1 MLTLLIDSQPVTL
14 PEGFTFE
21 IHRENPLFFR
31 SGDYT
36 YDIELSLLDPDN
48 RRLYDHIDRIQHTT
62 SISHRSAVL
71 IEGDTVLMRGTEAVL
86 EKTGDT
92 VKIQI
97 VAGNAELN
105 YLTGDETRIRSL
117 NFGTVPTPTTAI
129 AEDVAYK
136 IFPESNYVFPTI
148 LKKYDFEN
156 ADDTHNE
163 LINKLSSTLT
173 SRDIAYDS
181 DSELYPM
188 PYFMYILEKFVRL
201 MGYTLTSNPYR
212 DTSKWA
218 RLLIIHGYETLEYA
232 KMLPDWTTAKFV
244 QEVEKFLNCI
254 ILIDPLTKGCQIIPI
269 PDYYSN
275 NPVTYIPDDAILDD
289 FDIAFDADEDHFFI
303 SYENLSYNL
312 PSGAYWKYARL
323 SAEVK
328 ELCGN
333 PVYGNTSL
341 ITPSEDNAN
350 KFIIY
355 YDSAPSH
362 DLYFVCFDRGE
373 DGGVYRYI
381 FQEVDQFRDLIR
393 NPSLEPVSF
402 DIIPSE
408 IHTIRVTDYTS
419 SYAYALIPYPVFY
432 ENTEALGFQDAVTN
446 GIKDSASNIM
456 QVAFYGGVLPCYSRQ
471 GEIGTTHR
479 SPQCFCNNASIN
491 DTLGVFQIR
500 GTDIPG
506 ANSMNLRFQ
515 SQYGRAAQDFTSP
528 YSIDTTHKRTI
539 RFISDKYI
547 DPVSIFQIQN
557 KRYACRELKYTFK
570 NGQRSNIVEGIFYPI
585 E

>member
-1 MLTLLIDSQPVTL
+1 MLTLLIDSKPVTL

-36 YDIELSLLDPDN
+36 YDIELSLANPEN
-48 RRLYDHIDRIQHTT
+48 RRLYDHIDRIQHIASLSPRT
-62 SISHRSAVL
+62 AVL
-71 IEGDTVLMRGTEAVL
+71 IEDNTVLMKGTEAVL
-86 EKTGDT
+86 EKTGDA

-97 VAGNAELN
+97 LAGNAELN

-129 AEDVAYK
+129 AEDVAFK

-148 LKKYDFEN
+148 LKKYDFAN
-156 ADDTHNE
+156 ADDAHHE

-173 SRDIAYDS
+173 SRDIAYDP

-188 PYFMYILEKFVRL
+188 PFFMHILEKFVQL
-201 MGYTLTSNPYR
+201 MGYTLTLNPYR
-212 DTSKWA
+212 DSPKWA
-218 RLLIIHGYETLEYA
+218 RLLVIHGYETLEYA

-254 ILIDPLTKGCQIIPI
+254 ILIDPLTKDCQIIPI

-275 NPVTYIPDDAILDD
+275 KPVTYIEDDAILDD

-328 ELCGN
+328 ELCGY
-333 PVYGNTSL
+333 PVQGNTSL
-341 ITPSEDNAN
+341 ITPSEANAN

-355 YDSAPSH
+355 YDAAPSH
-362 DLYFVCFDRGE
+362 DLYFVCFDRNTGT
-373 DGGVYRYI
+373 GSSRYI

-393 NPSLEPVSF
+393 NPSLDPVSF

-408 IHTIRVTDYTS
+408 IHTVRVTDYTS
-419 SYAYALIPYPVFY
+419 TYAYALIPYPVFY

-446 GIKDSASNIM
+446 GIKDSASSIM

-471 GEIGTTHR
+471 GEIGTVHR

-500 GTDIPG
+500 ETDIPG

-515 SQYGRAAQDFTSP
+515 SQYGRVAQDFTSP

-539 RFISDKYI
+539 RFLSNKYI

-585 E
+585 S